1 MDLMNKNLLMLKI
14 DLAVNSGPF
23 KQDPKLVAA
32 IDKLFYNNTKEVL
45 GEAVL
50 LPERKLD
57 FTEVNQLLKQTPV
70 ENGNDKSLDNVIKET
85 YNNRKNILRKI
96 ETFLGDINKRA
107 EEGDTPKLIIRNQR
121 LWSNCV
127 YDLDRV
133 TLKEL
138 EIAKTTTIQYSRAE
152 DKSRFNTIVFV
163 LTRVHELITKNLT
176 VTRREL
182 YYQNVAR
189 FRNQGDLD
197 IGVRDVCCL
206 LECPPW
212 DLGIVATAKG
222 LIAGPL
228 KIVNNDG
235 SVTDCSTSGGT
246 LVPQDI
252 HNIKE
257 FKTSAKYILVV
268 EKDAVFQKLL
278 DEGALVRLRPVIIIT
293 GKGYPDVCTRQ
304 LLCRLVSEL
313 KLKALALV
321 DADPHGY
328 EIFLTYKYGS
338 LAQSHLS
345 SSLACP
351 KLLLLGARHQDVMTL
366 APKASRLVLTALD
379 KRKLVSLLARPYL
392 NTAMGSHI
400 KQELKAMLDSGVK
413 AEIEALASSAAA
425 LCDSY
430 LPSKIIQAEYLG

>member
-1 MDLMNKNLLMLKI
+1 MI
-14 DLAVNSGPF
+14 IVSGY
-23 KQDPKLVAA
+23 
-32 IDKLFYNNTKEVL
+32 LFL
-45 GEAVL
+45 GETVL

-57 FTEVNQLLKQTPV
+57 FAEVNQLLKQTPV
-70 ENGNDKSLDNVIKET
+70 ENDKSLDNVIKDT

-138 EIAKTTTIQYSRAE
+138 EVAKTTTIQYSRAE

-252 HNIKE
+252 QNIKE

-278 DEGALVRLRPVIIIT
+278 DEGALVRLRPVIILT

-304 LLCRLVSEL
+304 LLCRLVTEL

-379 KRKLVSLLARPYL
+379 KRKLASLMARPYL

>member
-14 DLAVNSGPF
+14 DLAVNSGSF

-32 IDKLFYNNTKEVL
+32 IDKLFYNNTRKVL
-45 GEAVL
+45 AETVL

-70 ENGNDKSLDNVIKET
+70 ENDKSSVSVIKDT
-85 YNNRKNILRKI
+85 SIIRKNVLRKI
-96 ETFLGDINKRA
+96 ETLLGEINKSA
-107 EEGDTPKLIIRNQR
+107 EEGDIPKLIIRNQR

-138 EIAKTTTIQYSRAE
+138 EISKTTTIRYSRAE

-163 LTRVHELITKNLT
+163 LTRVHELMTKNMT

-182 YYQNVAR
+182 YYQNLAR
-189 FRNQGDLD
+189 FRSQGVLD

-228 KIVNNDG
+228 KIVNEDG
-235 SVTDCSTSGGT
+235 SVIDCSTSGGT

-252 HNIKE
+252 RNIKE

-268 EKDAVFQKLL
+268 EKDAIFQKLL
-278 DEGALVRLRPVIIIT
+278 DEGALVRLRPVIILT

-304 LLCRLVSEL
+304 LLCRLVSDL

-366 APKASRLVLTALD
+366 APKASRLALTALD
-379 KRKLVSLLARPYL
+379 KRKLVSLIARPYL
-392 NTAMGSHI
+392 NSTTGSHI

-413 AEIEALASSAAA
+413 AEIESLASSAAA

-430 LPSKIIQAEYLG
+430 LPSKIIHAEYLG